1 MATVIPFE
9 ERAVAHLRER
19 LGEAREANEDL
30 IAFARGHSGAVA
42 SIHEAVLAAIEC
54 DGVEGL
60 LHVVTQEWPL
70 ILGIDAVA
78 LSLIVGDKGFRADG
92 SGIQLVDPAIL
103 RRAVDAIDGVEMR
116 KVERGHPLFGP
127 ACDADQRLGADQVA
141 GRAEQRMAAAVRPA
155 SAGPARRAEPRRPS
169 RLRIADV
176 PWTDACGYDPQVAD
190 APPSLIHP
198 AQALAAEWASY
209 LQHDRRRSAHTV
221 RAYVATAHRLID
233 FLGRYRG
240 EEILRAGLLDLS
252 AADLRAFLAD
262 RRGQGLGASSAA
274 RELSG
279 VRAFLI
285 YAAEQQGHHAQ
296 LPRTRAPKRPRTLP
310 RPAAPDEAVELAE
323 NAAEAASAPWIG
335 ARDLAI
341 LLLLY
346 GAGLRV
352 AEAMSLR
359 AAVLPIGQTLRV
371 TGKRSK
377 TRVVPVV
384 PAVREAIDDYVRQ
397 CPYPVSGDT
406 PLFVG
411 ARGGPL
417 NPDLVRRVVAAARRR
432 LGLPETLTPHALRH
446 SFATHLLARGADLR
460 ALQELLGHA
469 SLSSTQIYTAVD
481 AARLLDVY
489 RHAHPRA

>member
-1 MATVIPFE
+1 
-9 ERAVAHLRER
+9 
-19 LGEAREANEDL
+19 
-30 IAFARGHSGAVA
+30 
-42 SIHEAVLAAIEC
+42 
-54 DGVEGL
+54 
-60 LHVVTQEWPL
+60 
-70 ILGIDAVA
+70 
-78 LSLIVGDKGFRADG
+78 
-92 SGIQLVDPAIL
+92 
-103 RRAVDAIDGVEMR
+103 
-116 KVERGHPLFGP
+116 
-127 ACDADQRLGADQVA
+127 
-141 GRAEQRMAAAVRPA
+141 
-155 SAGPARRAEPRRPS
+155 
-169 RLRIADV
+169 
-176 PWTDACGYDPQVAD
+176 VAD
-190 APPSLIHP
+190 APAGLTHP
-198 AQALAAEWASY
+198 AQALAARWASY

-240 EEILRAGLLDLS
+240 EEIAPGGLLNL
-252 AADLRAFLAD
+252 AATDLRAFLAD
-262 RRGQGLGASSAA
+262 RRGQGLGPSSAA

-279 VRAFLI
+279 VRAFLR
-285 YAAEQQGHHAQ
+285 YAAEQQGQHAQ

-310 RPAAPDEAVELAE
+310 RPAAPDEAMGLAE
-323 NAAEAASAPWIG
+323 DAAGAASAPWIG

-352 AEAMSLR
+352 AEALSLT
-359 AAVLPIGQTLRV
+359 AAILPIGQTLRV

-377 TRVVPVV
+377 TRVVPIV
-384 PAVREAIDDYVRQ
+384 PAIREAIDDYVRQ
-397 CPYPVSGDT
+397 CPYPLGGDT

-417 NPDLVRRVVAAARRR
+417 NPDLVRRAVAAARRR
-432 LGLPETLTPHALRH
+432 LGLPDTLTPHALRH

-460 ALQELLGHA
+460 SLQELLGHA

>member
-1 MATVIPFE
+1 
-9 ERAVAHLRER
+9 VA
-19 LGEAREANEDL
+19 D
-30 IAFARGHSGAVA
+30 
-42 SIHEAVLAAIEC
+42 
-54 DGVEGL
+54 
-60 LHVVTQEWPL
+60 
-70 ILGIDAVA
+70 
-78 LSLIVGDKGFRADG
+78 
-92 SGIQLVDPAIL
+92 DPA
-103 RRAVDAIDGVEMR
+103 
-116 KVERGHPLFGP
+116 
-127 ACDADQRLGADQVA
+127 
-141 GRAEQRMAAAVRPA
+141 
-155 SAGPARRAEPRRPS
+155 
-169 RLRIADV
+169 
-176 PWTDACGYDPQVAD
+176 
-190 APPSLIHP
+190 SLTHHP
-198 AQALAAEWASY
+198 AAALAARWASY

-221 RAYVATAHRLID
+221 RAYVGTAHRLID

-240 EEILRAGLLDLS
+240 DEIDDPALTSVG

-262 RRGQGLGASSAA
+262 RRASGLGAASAA

-279 VRAFLI
+279 VRAFLT
-285 YAAEQQGHHAQ
+285 YAAEQQGKPAQ

-323 NAAEAASAPWIG
+323 TAAEAATQPWIG

-352 AEAMSLR
+352 AEAMSLT
-359 AAVLPIGQTLRV
+359 ADLLPMGATLRV

-377 TRVVPVV
+377 TRVVPIV
-384 PAVREAIDDYVRQ
+384 PAVREAIDEYVRQ
-397 CPYPVSGDT
+397 CPYPLRGPV

-411 ARGGPL
+411 ARGGAL
-417 NPDLVRRVVAAARRR
+417 NPDLVRRAVAAARRR
-432 LGLPETLTPHALRH
+432 LGLPDTLTPHALRH